1 MDIRIIN
8 KNDEIVNVTS
18 LSILSM
24 DKWLVGMNDKG
35 ETIRIEEY
43 ESKEE
48 AKENLK
54 KLGLAI
60 EEAHEREVKNFLIRA

>member
-8 KNDEIVNVTS
+8 KKDEIINVTN
-18 LSILSM
+18 LSIICM

-54 KLGLAI
+54 KIGLAI
-60 EEAHEREVKNFLIRA
+60 EEAHEREVKNFLIRT

>member
-8 KNDEIVNVTS
+8 KNDEIINVTS
-18 LSILSM
+18 LSIMTMSN
-24 DKWLVGMNDKG
+24 WLVGMNDEG
-35 ETIRIEEY
+35 EIVRIEEY

-60 EEAHEREVKNFLIRA
+60 EEAHEREVKNFLIRT